1 MTSGVVKTKVDL
13 SPWQFD
19 VNIPDFLREA
29 ALCGVGGMY
38 VVCYE
43 CFRIILSQVAD
54 RATELNDPVMNVLM
68 LRLNLYECEN
78 KERRKLMRKEIDRYY
93 EMLRK
98 EVRNE

>member
-1 MTSGVVKTKVDL
+1 MVKTKVDIN
-13 SPWQFD
+13 PWQFD
-19 VNIPDFLREA
+19 VNTPDFLREA
-29 ALCGVGGMY
+29 ALNSIGGMY
-38 VVCYE
+38 VVCYKV
-43 CFRIILSQVAD
+43 FRTLLSQVAE

-98 EVRNE
+98 EGE